1 MNDVVCCIGIGDIIL
16 GAKTVRRQNIK
27 ILYWFLQYIYTRE
40 IQYVSQKYITI
51 ETNQRSSSC
60 FIQLTSS
67 SGRWRWPMK
76 GRRHKKLV
84 LIIQY
89 WGLPLLLRQPTATIT
104 IRAILN
110 HDLLSPSHLPRRGT
124 SRRPVVRNIDIGIP
138 IFLVSK
144 DDVIVVIIGN
154 TRLLERHG
162 TVS

>member
-1 MNDVVCCIGIGDIIL
+1 
-16 GAKTVRRQNIK
+16 
-27 ILYWFLQYIYTRE
+27 
-40 IQYVSQKYITI
+40 
-51 ETNQRSSSC
+51 
-60 FIQLTSS
+60 
-67 SGRWRWPMK
+67 MK

-104 IRAILN
+104 IRTILN

-144 DDVIVVIIGN
+144 DDVIVVVIGN
-154 TRLLERHG
+154 PRLLERHG